1 MADNA
6 GILGQLSQDRCIM
19 TSETAPREPNEPNR
33 AFAHLSALA
42 SSPLPVETALFPSP
56 AAYIRSFGRV
66 RSEEHWEV
74 IRTFFAPMVMQ
85 LIPAAEIA
93 QTLEVSVETVGR
105 WKKRLFA
112 DMRREAVTMQ
122 PRDFIMESIE
132 SLREAR
138 AEAWKGYYLSGTPR
152 DRRAFLQSITQIEG
166 QLGKLGA
173 DNGLYGGRGD
183 KPLSLATH
191 GGTDDDP
198 TAAGAKRIK
207 FFLEQ
212 FLSGAATKDVA
223 MDQGFSGN
231 PEETR
236 VSYDA
241 LLAEPRPRQ
250 PETEPP
256 SPTPQLPPGITA
268 RRRQRQPPPLLDAA
282 P

>member
-1 MADNA
+1 
-6 GILGQLSQDRCIM
+6 M
-19 TSETAPREPNEPNR
+19 TSETAPDEPNEPNR

-74 IRTFFAPMVMQ
+74 IRSFFAPMVMQ
-85 LIPAAEIA
+85 RIPAAEIA
-93 QTLEVSVETVGR
+93 QTLDVSVETVGR

-152 DRRAFLQSITQIEG
+152 DRRAFLQSIIQIEG

-173 DNGLYGGRGD
+173 DIGLYGGRGD
-183 KPLSLATH
+183 KPMSPATY
-191 GGTDDDP
+191 GGADDDP
-198 TAAGAKRIK
+198 TAVGAKRIRL
-207 FFLEQ
+207 FLEQ
-212 FLSGAATKDVA
+212 FLSDTATEDTA
-223 MDQGFSGN
+223 MDHTLPDN
-231 PEETR
+231 PEEAGE
-236 VSYDA
+236 SYDA
-241 LLAEPRPRQ
+241 LLAELRPCQ
-250 PETEPP
+250 PEQEPP
-256 SPTPQLPPGITA
+256 LSSTSVRPPEFKV
-268 RRRQRQPPPLLDAA
+268 RQKQRPKG
-282 P
+282 